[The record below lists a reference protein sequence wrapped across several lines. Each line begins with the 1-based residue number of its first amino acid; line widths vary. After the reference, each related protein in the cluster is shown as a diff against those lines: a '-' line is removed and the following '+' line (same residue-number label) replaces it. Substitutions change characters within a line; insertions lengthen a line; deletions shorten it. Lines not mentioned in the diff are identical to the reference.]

1 MKKLIKELA
10 LIFGGV
16 ALMMGGLAMIL
27 RAELLNSVILLG
39 IILMGIGMACFGYFI
54 KDELKGGGNKWKKIR

>member
-10 LIFGGV
+10 LLFIGIM
-16 ALMMGGLAMIL
+16 AMLGGLIMIL

-39 IILMGIGMACFGYFI
+39 VILIGIGAAAFAYFI
-54 KDELKGGGNKWKKIR
+54 KDAIK